1 MAAASLRRPV
11 VQTFGWRAESH
22 SRGKVNRCGREGTTF
37 PAFSLWAVGDA
48 PLGGPC
54 GGRACRVSTYVLMRI
69 LESAPSRYDRGLR
82 ILTLGRLDAAYD
94 RLVSH
99 VMEGQHVLDLGC
111 GTGALAL
118 RAAARG
124 AWVKGIDVNPQM
136 LEIASERAEQARL
149 DDRIEFVEM
158 GVAEM
163 DDLEAASYNVVMG
176 GLCFSELTV
185 DEVAFALEQARR
197 VLKPGGL
204 LLIGDEVVPDTLS
217 RRVLNAVLRIP
228 LSLVA
233 YLWTQTTTHA
243 MGDLPQQLEDAG
255 FVVESAKRS
264 NLGSFLELVAR
275 KPVGGDE

>member
-1 MAAASLRRPV
+1 
-11 VQTFGWRAESH
+11 
-22 SRGKVNRCGREGTTF
+22 
-37 PAFSLWAVGDA
+37 
-48 PLGGPC
+48 
-54 GGRACRVSTYVLMRI
+54 VSTYVLMRI

-94 RLVSH
+94 RLVSY
-99 VMEGQHVLDLGC
+99 VAEGQQVLDLGC
-111 GTGALAL
+111 GTGMLAL

-136 LEIASERAEQARL
+136 LEIAQRRARQAKL
-149 DDRIEFVEM
+149 DDRVQFAEM
-158 GVAEM
+158 GVAEL
-163 DDLEAASYNVVMG
+163 DDLEAASYDVVMG

-217 RRVLNAVLRIP
+217 QRVLNAVLRIP
-228 LSLVA
+228 LSLLT

-243 MGDLPQQLEDAG
+243 MRDLPRKVENAG
-255 FVVESAKRS
+255 FVVESA
-264 NLGSFLELVAR
+264 NLTNLRSFLELVAR

>member
-1 MAAASLRRPV
+1 
-11 VQTFGWRAESH
+11 
-22 SRGKVNRCGREGTTF
+22 
-37 PAFSLWAVGDA
+37 
-48 PLGGPC
+48 
-54 GGRACRVSTYVLMRI
+54 
-69 LESAPSRYDRGLR
+69 LR

-94 RLVSH
+94 RLVSY
-99 VMEGQHVLDLGC
+99 VAEGQQVLDLGC
-111 GTGALAL
+111 GTGTLAL

-136 LEIASERAEQARL
+136 LEIAQRRARQTKL
-149 DDRIEFVEM
+149 DDRVQFAEM

-163 DDLEAASYNVVMG
+163 DDLEAASYDVVMG

-204 LLIGDEVVPDTLS
+204 LLIEDEVVPDTFS
-217 RRVLNAVLRIP
+217 QRVLNAVLRIP
-228 LSLVA
+228 LSLLV

-243 MGDLPQQLEDAG
+243 MTDLPRKVENAG
-255 FVVESAKRS
+255 FVVESANRT

-275 KPVGGDE
+275 KPVGGDEWAS